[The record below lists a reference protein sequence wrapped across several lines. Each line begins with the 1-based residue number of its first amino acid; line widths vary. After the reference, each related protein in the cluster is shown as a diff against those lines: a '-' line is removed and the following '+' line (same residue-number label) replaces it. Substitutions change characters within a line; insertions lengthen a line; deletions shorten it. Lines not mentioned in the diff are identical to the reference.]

1 MAEMVRRA
9 ARIIRRTDP
18 GAVVVCPSMGHLRET
33 AGLRFLREFAAADG
47 YQACAAAA
55 LKTRQRPAERPPEE
69 VTGELAAVNRVLHGA
84 GVGTRLWIT
93 GPDYDIAYQP
103 APTGPRARDYAV
115 RFYLM
120 ALYGVEQGVRRAYF
134 YNWGGARIPVVLQVE
149 GEPPTPAARAV
160 DRLQQWLAG
169 ARLRGCGHGA
179 AGGNGTARRCPPPR
193 PAARLVAGRPTTTD
207 PAHGYA
213 TGNDEE
219 RDMRLRTTIVAAVS
233 GGILAAGTL
242 IGGAAPASAGTATT
256 MGGCTGPLC
265 SETTNETGHPVLVA
279 KDWCDKRHG
288 PCKGTARKVLH
299 KNRTTPKGHDWDTFY
314 VNAHCTFRGLKHSW
328 GIGFTERGG
337 SHGKWVKVSDAEH
350 FYIKKVSC

>member
-1 MAEMVRRA
+1 
-9 ARIIRRTDP
+9 
-18 GAVVVCPSMGHLRET
+18 
-33 AGLRFLREFAAADG
+33 
-47 YQACAAAA
+47 
-55 LKTRQRPAERPPEE
+55 
-69 VTGELAAVNRVLHGA
+69 
-84 GVGTRLWIT
+84 
-93 GPDYDIAYQP
+93 
-103 APTGPRARDYAV
+103 
-115 RFYLM
+115 M

-149 GEPPTPAARAV
+149 GEPPTPAAGAV

-179 AGGNGTARRCPPPR
+179 AGGKRHGPPLSTTVARRQARCRAPYHHRPGTRVRNGERRGERHATADDDRRGRQRGDPR
-193 PAARLVAGRPTTTD
+193 GRHAD
-207 PAHGYA
+207 RGRG
-213 TGNDEE
+213 TGLG
-219 RDMRLRTTIVAAVS
+219 RDRDDH
-233 GGILAAGTL
+233 
-242 IGGAAPASAGTATT
+242 
-256 MGGCTGPLC
+256 GGCTGPLC